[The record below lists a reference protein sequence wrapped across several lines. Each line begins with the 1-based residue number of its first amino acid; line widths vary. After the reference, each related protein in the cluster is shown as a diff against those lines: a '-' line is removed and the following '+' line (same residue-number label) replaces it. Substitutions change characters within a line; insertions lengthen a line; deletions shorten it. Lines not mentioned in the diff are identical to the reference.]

1 MQSSEKMEGIPAG
14 RYSVLFYGTH
24 ETAIMK
30 KNDLY
35 DYHAYRNEYEVQR
48 KIKVNSRFS
57 IMTCIFYKKTSVL

>member
-1 MQSSEKMEGIPAG
+1 MQPSEKMEGIPAG

-30 KNDLY
+30 KSDLF

-48 KIKVNSRFS
+48 KIKV
-57 IMTCIFYKKTSVL
+57 IFQISTPSFQLIYP